1 MSTTTAGDGMERIRQ
16 RMRSVRATNSKP
28 ELVVRRLLHRI
39 GFRFSLHR
47 KSLPGTPDIVL
58 RKHLTV
64 IFVHGCFWHRHL
76 GCKYATTPKTRQDFW
91 LPKFEANVK
100 RDAKKEA
107 QLRELGWR
115 VLIVWECE
123 TRKPAELE
131 ERLRRDFP
139 GVDSTRTLQHGA

>member
-1 MSTTTAGDGMERIRQ
+1 MERIRQ
-16 RMRSVRATNSKP
+16 RMRSVRTSNSKP
-28 ELVVRRLLHRI
+28 ELVVRRLLHRL

-64 IFVHGCFWHRHL
+64 IFVHGCFWHRHP

-100 RDAKKEA
+100 A
-107 QLRELGWR
+107 
-115 VLIVWECE
+115 
-123 TRKPAELE
+123 
-131 ERLRRDFP
+131 
-139 GVDSTRTLQHGA
+139 